1 MMVHWYGNIAHG
13 LEDVFA
19 VKLAQKHGNEDD
31 THTPAFLDDNG
42 DVWVWGYNGYGECGD
57 GRTQNCYDQK
67 EYQENGLMTRRL

>member
-1 MMVHWYGNIAHG
+1 MAISPAG

-42 DVWVWGYNGYGECGD
+42 DVWVWGYNGYGEVVMVE
-57 GRTQNCYDQK
+57 RKTATTQK